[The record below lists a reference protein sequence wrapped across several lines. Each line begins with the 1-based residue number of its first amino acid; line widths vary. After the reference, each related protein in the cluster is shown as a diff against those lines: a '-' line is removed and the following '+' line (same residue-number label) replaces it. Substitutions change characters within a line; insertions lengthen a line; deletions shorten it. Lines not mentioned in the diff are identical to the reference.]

1 MQHLT
6 LKTHLPLVRKAYEEK
21 RLAAQVAPIDP
32 ANKSAGCVYRV
43 AGTTNCGCAIGVGLT
58 DETIEKI
65 MAGNMNGNGLHKLV
79 DSVVVTV
86 EHNQF
91 IRFDELQ
98 SAHDTWV
105 RNRNSTFEA
114 AFVKTLEEL
123 EAEFV

>member
-79 DSVVVTV
+79 NSVVVTV
-86 EHNQF
+86 EHGEF
-91 IRFDELQ
+91 YEFDELQ
-98 SAHDTWV
+98 SAHDTWA
-105 RNRNSTFEA
+105 RNRNPTVEKN
-114 AFVKTLEEL
+114 FVKTLEKL
-123 EAEFV
+123 EATIV